1 MEIWKD
7 IKGFEGKYEIG
18 NLGRIRSLSRFKVGK
33 SNSSFITK
41 ERILSLGFNY
51 VNTYDSINSASLYT
65 DIIPYSIKLC
75 ADGII
80 NQAGGYIWKYVK

>member
-1 MEIWKD
+1 MGQNQNRVENLEWCTY
-7 IKGFEGKYEIG
+7 KYNSE
-18 NLGRIRSLSRFKVGK
+18 NRRIK
-33 SNSSFITK
+33 SNKSFTDYGITQYDFQG
-41 ERILSLGFNY
+41 RY

-65 DIIPYSIKLC
+65 DIIPYCIKLC